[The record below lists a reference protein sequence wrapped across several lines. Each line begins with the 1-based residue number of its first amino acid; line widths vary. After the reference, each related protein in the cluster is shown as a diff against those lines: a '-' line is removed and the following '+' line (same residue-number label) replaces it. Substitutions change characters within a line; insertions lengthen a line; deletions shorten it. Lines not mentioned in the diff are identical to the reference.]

1 MTNPINTK
9 SKSKKTR
16 KHKRQQ
22 PQPQPQPHPKKQKGG
37 VKYSAGGNKEQ
48 NQFLDFL
55 FPKEEEKKKSTDIKF
70 PYNAS
75 FNNGSLLGVDF
86 RFYLPRA
93 AKTESKYNYSI
104 DDYMKIIRV
113 AKDIPRDDPR
123 YNQLRDYVKRIIEK
137 DPKTHKIS
145 YFNAIDLILKGDPE
159 LGELKC
165 ETKKRDDKDYGEI
178 KEGKEL
184 FTALNIDFF
193 DFEREA
199 NVRYLN
205 YVFSISDTASDTAS
219 DTSDPNSNFDSKIK
233 YFIISSNTS
242 DFFKAVYY
250 TANLLPDT
258 QSPQQNI
265 GINLT
270 GDEESCQ
277 YVKSCFLILLF
288 CLLVDNLQKSTTLEN
303 EKVHIFNGITKQRN
317 EFVEK
322 IKTLLK
328 DPNQDSNQDS
338 NQDPTPEDL
347 EAKKKKH
354 REYFH
359 DYIKNV
365 DEIIKNFSPFRSDN
379 AQVKFPEIAEKDLYY
394 LLVTN
399 DSYSNL
405 NAIIA
410 KYATPNFLQLIE
422 KYDLPFELVMTQEL
436 MGKENI
442 KTDKIEGEYEK
453 QINELFNLKK
463 ESITDYIKN
472 GVTTVVTMNENKE
485 IIVVQKIIFGLYLRI
500 PEEEP
505 LPKLDYLNISSKLS
519 ADQSS
524 SSSSNLQPPKNKLL
538 LAIFVDE
545 KTINITKNYILDFAK
560 FRFVLKKEDKKMAIN
575 AFGGMENIL
584 KVFPFFNK
592 VTPIDEETRES
603 RISTSYNN
611 AVIMYPGLFKRVVFG
626 LAAPI
631 AYTLKNRRGNKK
643 ADPQTQDPEPQTQ
656 DPEPQP
662 EPQEQEPEP
671 QEPEE
676 RDSVSSN
683 ASTVI
688 MGK

>member
-1 MTNPINTK
+1 MTNPIKTK
-9 SKSKKTR
+9 LKPKKTR
-16 KHKRQQ
+16 KNKRHQTQSQ
-22 PQPQPQPHPKKQKGG
+22 PQSQTQSQTQSQPQSPSHPKKQKGG
-37 VKYSAGGNKEQ
+37 VKYSAGGNEVQ
-48 NQFLDFL
+48 NQLLDFL

-86 RFYLPRA
+86 RFYLPKG
-93 AKTESKYNYSI
+93 AKTESKYDYSI

-123 YNQLRDYVKRIIEK
+123 YNQLRDYVKRIIER

-145 YFNAIDLILKGDPE
+145 YFNAIDLILKGDSE

-205 YVFSISDTASDTAS
+205 YVFSISESASDTNS
-219 DTSDPNSNFDSKIK
+219 DFQSKVK

-258 QSPQQNI
+258 QSPKQNI
-265 GINLT
+265 GINLV

-288 CLLVDNLQKSTTLEN
+288 CLLVDNLQKSITLEN
-303 EKVHIFNGITKQRN
+303 EKVRIFNGITRERN
-317 EFVEK
+317 DFVEK

-328 DPNQDSNQDS
+328 DPNQNPDQNPNQD
-338 NQDPTPEDL
+338 Q

-365 DEIIKNFSPFRSDN
+365 DEIIKSFSLFRSDN
-379 AQVKFPEIAEKDLYY
+379 AQVKLPEIAEKDLYY

-442 KTDKIEGEYEK
+442 KSEKIEGEYEK
-453 QINELFNLKK
+453 QINELFNLKR

-472 GVTTVVTMNENKE
+472 GVTTVITTNENKE

-500 PEEEP
+500 PEETP
-505 LPKLDYLNISSKLS
+505 LAPPGYLHRRLSNQENQENPK
-519 ADQSS
+519 
-524 SSSSNLQPPKNKLL
+524 KNKVL
-538 LAIFVDE
+538 LAIFIDE

-560 FRFVLKKEDKKMAIN
+560 FRWVLRKEDKEMAIR
-575 AFGGMENIL
+575 AFKGMENIL

-592 VTPIDEETRES
+592 VTPIEEETRES
-603 RISTSYNN
+603 RTSTSYNN
-611 AVIMYPGLFKRVVFG
+611 AVIMYPGLFKRMVFG

-631 AYTLKNRRGNKK
+631 AYTLKNRRKGNKK
-643 ADPQTQDPEPQTQ
+643 AEAQTQDPEPEPQSNPEPQTQ
-656 DPEPQP
+656 DPDP
-662 EPQEQEPEP
+662 E
-671 QEPEE
+671 EPEE

>member
-1 MTNPINTK
+1 MTNTK
-9 SKSKKTR
+9 LKPKKTR
-16 KHKRQQ
+16 KHKR
-22 PQPQPQPHPKKQKGG
+22 QPHPKKQKGG
-37 VKYSAGGNKEQ
+37 VKYSAGGNEAQ
-48 NQFLDFL
+48 NQFLDFI

-86 RFYLPRA
+86 RFYLPKA

-123 YNQLRDYVKRIIEK
+123 YNQLRDYVKRIIER

-159 LGELKC
+159 LGEIKC
-165 ETKKRDDKDYGEI
+165 GTKKRDDKDYGEI

-205 YVFSISDTASDTAS
+205 YVFSISDSASDTTS
-219 DTSDPNSNFDSKIK
+219 DPSDPNSNFDSKVK

-258 QSPQQNI
+258 QSQKQNI
-265 GINLT
+265 GVELV
-270 GDEESCQ
+270 GEESCQ

-288 CLLVDNLQKSTTLEN
+288 CLLVDNLHKSTTLEN
-303 EKVHIFNGITKQRN
+303 EKVHILNGITKQRN
-317 EFVEK
+317 DFVEK

-328 DPNQDSNQDS
+328 DPTQ
-338 NQDPTPEDL
+338 DL

-365 DEIIKNFSPFRSDN
+365 DEIIKSFSPFRRDN

-405 NAIIA
+405 NSIIA
-410 KYATPNFLQLIE
+410 KYATPNFLA
-422 KYDLPFELVMTQEL
+422 
-436 MGKENI
+436 
-442 KTDKIEGEYEK
+442 TD
-453 QINELFNLKK
+453 
-463 ESITDYIKN
+463 
-472 GVTTVVTMNENKE
+472 
-485 IIVVQKIIFGLYLRI
+485 
-500 PEEEP
+500 
-505 LPKLDYLNISSKLS
+505 
-519 ADQSS
+519 
-524 SSSSNLQPPKNKLL
+524 
-538 LAIFVDE
+538 
-545 KTINITKNYILDFAK
+545 
-560 FRFVLKKEDKKMAIN
+560 
-575 AFGGMENIL
+575 
-584 KVFPFFNK
+584 
-592 VTPIDEETRES
+592 RE
-603 RISTSYNN
+603 
-611 AVIMYPGLFKRVVFG
+611 V
-626 LAAPI
+626 
-631 AYTLKNRRGNKK
+631 
-643 ADPQTQDPEPQTQ
+643 
-656 DPEPQP
+656 
-662 EPQEQEPEP
+662 
-671 QEPEE
+671 
-676 RDSVSSN
+676 
-683 ASTVI
+683 
-688 MGK
+688 

>member
-1 MTNPINTK
+1 MTNQIKTK
-9 SKSKKTR
+9 LKAKKTR
-16 KHKRQQ
+16 KHKRNQS
-22 PQPQPQPHPKKQKGG
+22 HPKKQKGG
-37 VKYSAGGNKEQ
+37 VKYSAGGNEAQ
-48 NQFLDFL
+48 NQLLDFL

-86 RFYLPRA
+86 RFYLPKA
-93 AKTESKYNYSI
+93 AKTKSKYDYSI
-104 DDYMKIIRV
+104 DDYMKIIRL

-123 YNQLRDYVKRIIEK
+123 YNQLRDYVKRIIER

-205 YVFSISDTASDTAS
+205 YVFSISESA
-219 DTSDPNSNFDSKIK
+219 SDPNSNFESKVK

-258 QSPQQNI
+258 QSPKQNI
-265 GINLT
+265 GINLV

-288 CLLVDNLQKSTTLEN
+288 CLLVDNLQKSITLEN
-303 EKVHIFNGITKQRN
+303 EKVRIFNGITRERN
-317 EFVEK
+317 DFVEK

-328 DPNQDSNQDS
+328 DS
-338 NQDPTPEDL
+338 NQDPTPEDQ

-365 DEIIKNFSPFRSDN
+365 DEIIKSFSLFRSEN

-442 KTDKIEGEYEK
+442 KSEKIEGEYEK
-453 QINELFNLKK
+453 QINELFNLKR

-472 GVTTVVTMNENKE
+472 GVTTVITTNENKE

-500 PEEEP
+500 PEETP
-505 LPKLDYLNISSKLS
+505 LAPLGYLNRRLS
-519 ADQSS
+519 NQE
-524 SSSSNLQPPKNKLL
+524 NKENPENQENPKKNKLL
-538 LAIFVDE
+538 LAIFIDE

-560 FRFVLKKEDKKMAIN
+560 FRWVLRKEDKEMAIR
-575 AFGGMENIL
+575 AFKGMENIL

-592 VTPIDEETRES
+592 VTPIEEETRES
-603 RISTSYNN
+603 RTSTSYNN
-611 AVIMYPGLFKRVVFG
+611 AVIMYPGLFKRMVFG
-626 LAAPI
+626 LVAPI
-631 AYTLKNRRGNKK
+631 AYTLKNRKGNKK
-643 ADPQTQDPEPQTQ
+643 ADPEPE
-656 DPEPQP
+656 P
-662 EPQEQEPEP
+662 EPQEPEQEQEQEQE

-676 RDSVSSN
+676 RDSVDSN